1 MTTFQIP
8 GLDYGSDESSP
19 EPEEDPLESHMCID
33 CYSIA
38 MKIVQQPKGTP
49 LADKY
54 LAVHELS
61 NEEIVLFGNALK
73 ETDVDPDGDD
83 FIHCDRCNC
92 YYRASCKEHP
102 LFWVKDREP
111 RFESGAQTLLFI
123 RVVYFL
129 FQSKNSKPEDRAR
142 MTAPAFISI
151 KTSSIPNA
159 GLGAFAEACIPVGM
173 VFGPYQ
179 GILIDDA
186 SEAEKDGYCWE
197 LRSHTGP
204 HFIDG
209 SNTQY
214 SNWMRYINSSRREFR
229 YCLCSS
235 MLKKEPVSLS
245 RTSYVP

>member
-1 MTTFQIP
+1 MTTLLQYPPP

-73 ETDVDPDGDD
+73 ESDIDPEGDD

-111 RFESGAQTLLFI
+111 
-123 RVVYFL
+123 
-129 FQSKNSKPEDRAR
+129 
-142 MTAPAFISI
+142 
-151 KTSSIPNA
+151 
-159 GLGAFAEACIPVGM
+159 VGM

-179 GILIDDA
+179 GILLEDA

-197 LRSHTGP
+197 LRYHVRWL
-204 HFIDG
+204 
-209 SNTQY
+209 QY
-214 SNWMRYINSSRREFR
+214 AYN
-229 YCLCSS
+229 
-235 MLKKEPVSLS
+235 
-245 RTSYVP
+245 